1 MKNKARIAALALVFA
16 LSGCEEKPTGAT
28 AADFERERATAVAKG
43 SAEQAKQARGLKKG
57 PAAQAGR
64 QPKADDARTNYG
76 AQVAGYRYD
85 GNGKRDP
92 FRSFVMDRENSGEA
106 DAESPLQQFELGQLT
121 VSGVVWQADRR
132 RALVLDPAGQAYV
145 VKSGDRIG
153 KNDGVITEISDSSML
168 VLESY
173 VDFHGDKTEKE
184 IELRIRQSTGG

>member
-1 MKNKARIAALALVFA
+1 MRTTARFAALAMALA
-16 LSGCEEKPTGAT
+16 LSGCEEQTGGAT
-28 AADFERERATAVAKG
+28 AADFEKERAASIAKG
-43 SAEQAKQARGLKKG
+43 A
-57 PAAQAGR
+57 AAQAKANPAAAPAKGK
-64 QPKADDARTNYG
+64 QPQLAGVRTNYG
-76 AQVAGYRYD
+76 TQVAGYRYD
-85 GNGKRDP
+85 AYAKRDP

-132 RALVLDPAGQAYV
+132 RALVLDPSGQAYV
-145 VKSGDRIG
+145 VKAGDHIG
-153 KNDGVITEISDSSML
+153 KNDGVITEISDSSLL

>member
-1 MKNKARIAALALVFA
+1 MKTKARIAALALALA

-43 SAEQAKQARGLKKG
+43 SAEQAKQAKTGKSAPGAVGKKPQ
-57 PAAQAGR
+57 PA
-64 QPKADDARTNYG
+64 DAHTNYG
-76 AQVAGYRYD
+76 TQVAGYHYD

-153 KNDGVITEISDSSML
+153 KNDGVITDISDSSML